1 MGVLDSFVFLL
12 ETDNRNALRGINEA
26 GNALDDVEDGSN
38 QAHKA
43 LLGMFTGVGEKAG
56 LTAASLKEV
65 AIGALGIAGAGL
77 SMNAVLDHTAEMLG
91 RVQDA
96 ETVGVNISQYDA
108 LSRSFQTLGVDADGF
123 RDSMIDLNEAMGEA
137 ASDAKSGKA
146 ESFKT
151 FGVSLKDAQGNIK
164 SADQALLELAG
175 SMEKMD
181 KQQATFQIKQL
192 GITDNAVIAAM
203 LKGQKA
209 LERQIDLQKS
219 LGVLNEKDVEQLKR
233 FKQAQNE
240 LSAIFSRFSDVLAM
254 TAAPALELII
264 DVTKDVIKW
273 GREHKG
279 FLIGFFG
286 ALAGVAIPMLTSA
299 LWGMATA
306 AWAAIAPFIPFIAV
320 AVALGLVIDD
330 LWTYFNG
337 GESVIGDLVQRFPV
351 LGEVLEN
358 VKESFLSAWE
368 ALKLLF
374 SDPSAFMDVL
384 VAELQASWD
393 EIVSGVVNA
402 GNAIGEAIGKAW
414 TKLTDDT
421 KKVFT
426 DLLSWV
432 MGLFSQLGDYVSKAV
447 SGAAKAAYDALPDF
461 VKKGINMVTGG
472 GDEEKSENTGGE
484 QKPRQNTP
492 GGADM
497 MVPGD
502 DPAREPPAATGSKSD
517 EYNPLKQS
525 SSADQAA
532 NVINVAA
539 SAPNIPPASV
549 VNNSAPVQKTTTQNI
564 DKVEVN
570 VASGDPQQIRT
581 AVSDGMNDSV
591 QQMANQYDDARSH

>member
-12 ETDNRNALRGINEA
+12 ETDNRDALRGINEA

-65 AIGALGIAGAGL
+65 AIGALGIVGAGL
-77 SMNAVLDHTAEMLG
+77 SLNAVLDHTAEMLG

-108 LSRSFQTLGVDADGF
+108 LSRSFQALGVDADGF

-254 TAAPALELII
+254 TAVPALELII

-306 AWAAIAPFIPFIAV
+306 AWAAIAPFIPFIAA

-351 LGEVLEN
+351 LGEVLEGA
-358 VKESFLSAWE
+358 KEMVLGLWD

-374 SDPSAFMDVL
+374 TDPAQFMDNL
-384 VAELQASWD
+384 IAELKQSWD
-393 EIVSGVVNA
+393 TLVSDGA
-402 GNAIGEAIGKAW
+402 TAAYALLDTLSRAW
-414 TKLTDDT
+414 DKLSDDT
-421 KKVFT
+421 KKIFS
-426 DLLSWV
+426 DLLAWIK
-432 MGLFSQLGDYVSKAV
+432 GLFSQLGNYISDSV

-539 SAPNIPPASV
+539 SAPIIPPASV